1 MAKKIIVKRNVRLRK
16 NSLMAQMYEVAKDVA
31 DRYNN
36 DNLDDFKVCML
47 TEWQIER
54 PDLFPKTSWGE
65 EDPRH
70 DINAAWENANLRA
83 YDLMD
88 SLIERGAIVEVEE
101 KPIDTTVTDEDMEK
115 GVAEFLAWQIEQ
127 VLMGRISVDEI

>member
-1 MAKKIIVKRNVRLRK
+1 MKKIIVKRNVRLRK
-16 NSLMAQMYEVAKDVA
+16 NSLLAQMHEVAKDVA

-36 DNLDDFKVCML
+36 DNLDDFKVSLL

-65 EDPRH
+65 EAPRH

-88 SLIERGAIVEVEE
+88 TLIARGAIAEVEE
-101 KPIDTTVTDEDMEK
+101 KPINATVTEADFEK
-115 GVAEFLAWQIEQ
+115 TVAEYLAWKVKQPY
-127 VLMGRISVDEI
+127 SHTA